1 MITRKE
7 FYKFHSHCP
16 TCGNDKVGSTLKGI
30 IQHSDKDYI
39 DDNDVWCDQCGFKGK
54 YFDLVSK
61 RTVVLNNLLS
71 E

>member
-1 MITRKE
+1 MITRAD
-7 FYKFHSHCP
+7 FYKLHSHCP
-16 TCGNDKVGSTLKGI
+16 MCGNDKVASTLKGI
-30 IQHSDKDYI
+30 IQHSGKDYT
-39 DDNDVWCDQCGFKGK
+39 DDNDVWCNECGFEGK